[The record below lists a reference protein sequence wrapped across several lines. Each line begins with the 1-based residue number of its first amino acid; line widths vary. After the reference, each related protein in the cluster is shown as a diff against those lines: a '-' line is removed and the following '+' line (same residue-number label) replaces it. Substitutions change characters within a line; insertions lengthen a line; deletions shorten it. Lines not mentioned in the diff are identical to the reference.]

1 MARQIAPNIN
11 RFVAPGY
18 GLVHRQGAQRCA
30 DRPFWKHVLE
40 MRPFHIGKADFQNV
54 LAAGFHGR
62 RIFEGRSRK
71 GQPFLASV
79 VGHFVA
85 TRLCSPYIDHED
97 DYDNNDDDAGKPGC
111 ELAQKFRA
119 VVFLFQL
126 GLGCDQRGKGCV
138 ALAFIKT
145 DAFVQ
150 SDTTAQRSGA
160 VLQPAGD
167 SGAVDQ
173 GREECGQMDTAF
185 VSRFCGQPSA
195 AATLRAGL
203 QLGQLSAAVG
213 AAPLS
218 APLDVDDAAG
228 EADQNWGEGGAAFP
242 TGGLPDGGGVGA
254 ESTVPNHS

>member
-1 MARQIAPNIN
+1 MRGLPADGTWRKLARSWRRACLP
-11 RFVAPGY
+11 
-18 GLVHRQGAQRCA
+18 
-30 DRPFWKHVLE
+30 
-40 MRPFHIGKADFQNV
+40 
-54 LAAGFHGR
+54 AG
-62 RIFEGRSRK
+62 
-71 GQPFLASV
+71 
-79 VGHFVA
+79 

-97 DYDNNDDDAGKPGC
+97 DNNDNDGDAAIPGC
-111 ELAQKFRA
+111 EPVQKFRA